1 MLVEVVLDLLVRDV
15 YTQLLKRVTLKVLEP
30 KDVQDSDGETLI
42 TDERKAKSSLLIWLV
57 YR

>member
-30 KDVQDSDGETLI
+30 KDVQDTDGETLVTDGRRGKSRLI
-42 TDERKAKSSLLIWLV
+42 T
-57 YR
+57 